1 MNIIIVAAIAKNN
14 VIGCKNRLPWYL
26 PADLAHFKRLTLH
39 KSIIMGRKTYESIG
53 HPLPQRDNIIVTSN
67 QNYQAPGCKILHSLQ
82 AAIDSA
88 DSEDIMVIGGKSLY
102 AQALPI
108 TAKMYLTYID
118 ADIEGDVTF
127 PDFDK
132 RQWQEVERIEHLAD
146 KKNIY
151 SLAWVTYCLLPKKRR
166 Y

>member
-53 HPLPQRDNIIVTSN
+53 HPLPQRDNIVVTSN

-82 AAIDSA
+82 TAIDSA
-88 DSEDIMVIGGKSLY
+88 DSGDVMVIGGKSLY
-102 AQALPI
+102 EQALPI
-108 TAKMYLTYID
+108 ASKMYITRID
-118 ADIEGDVTF
+118 VEIDGDVTF
-127 PDFDK
+127 PEFD
-132 RQWQEVERIEHLAD
+132 RGQWQETTRETHATDEQNAYPFD
-146 KKNIY
+146 F
-151 SLAWVTYCLLPKKRR
+151 VTLNRR
-166 Y
+166 